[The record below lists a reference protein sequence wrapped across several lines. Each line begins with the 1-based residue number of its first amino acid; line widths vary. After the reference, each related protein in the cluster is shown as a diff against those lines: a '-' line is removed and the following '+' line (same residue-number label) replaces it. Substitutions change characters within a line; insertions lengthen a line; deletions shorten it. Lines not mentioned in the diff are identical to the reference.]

1 MAEKKV
7 SKAVSDTAVTFEFAT
22 GEVVEVSP
30 KDFSGD
36 IQKQLMLHGLSQ
48 KLGDSYSGEDAD
60 KCHSIFTG
68 VLVNLNE
75 GNWSA
80 RAGGGGSPRISQL
93 AEALALETGE
103 TVEKCVEILSAM
115 DDDKKKAVRVHPAIQ
130 VQLSQIKL
138 KKAAADAEKLKAE
151 LGGKE
156 VAPLTLQGL

>member
-7 SKAVSDTAVTFEFAT
+7 SKAVSETAVTFEFAT

-68 VLVNLNE
+68 VLANLTD

-93 AEALALETGE
+93 AEALARETGE
-103 TVEKCVEILSAM
+103 TVEKCVETLAAM
-115 DDDKKKAVRVHPAIQ
+115 DDDKKKAVRQHPAIQ

-138 KKAAADAEKLKAE
+138 EKAAADAEKLKAE
-151 LGGKE
+151 LGDD
-156 VAPLTLQGL
+156 VAPLTL